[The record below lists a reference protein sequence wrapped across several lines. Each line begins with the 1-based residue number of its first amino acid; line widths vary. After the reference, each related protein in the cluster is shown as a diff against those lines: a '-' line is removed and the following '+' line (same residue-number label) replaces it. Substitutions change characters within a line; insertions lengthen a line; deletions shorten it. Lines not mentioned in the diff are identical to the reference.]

1 MPFQTNT
8 TYRFAVMLAL
18 TAAFLIV
25 WLNAA
30 AGLISIE
37 DDDPAN
43 LLYVGVLAIGFIGA
57 IIARLQP
64 SGLARAM
71 FATALAQ
78 ASVGAIALMLPNTA
92 SSVQIVIVHG
102 IFVALFAGAGLLF
115 RHAARVRYPE
125 AGGPNQVVS
134 ASTRPS

>member
-1 MPFQTNT
+1 MHLQSNT
-8 TYRFAVMLAL
+8 AYRLAVSLAL
-18 TAAFLIV
+18 MTAFVIL

-30 AGLISIE
+30 AGLIGIE

-64 SGLARAM
+64 RGLAYAL

-78 ASVGAIALMLPNTA
+78 ALVGAIALKLPNTA
-92 SSVQIVIVHG
+92 SSVQIVILHG
-102 IFVALFAGAGLLF
+102 AFVALFAGAALLF
-115 RHAARVRYPE
+115 RYAARQGFPAQ
-125 AGGPNQVVS
+125 AGATG
-134 ASTRPS
+134 